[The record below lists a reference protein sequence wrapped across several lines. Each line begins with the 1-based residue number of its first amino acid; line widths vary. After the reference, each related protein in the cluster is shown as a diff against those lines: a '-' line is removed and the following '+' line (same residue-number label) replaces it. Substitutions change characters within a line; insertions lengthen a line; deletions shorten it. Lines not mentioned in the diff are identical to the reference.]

1 MKRRAERSKDYQTE
15 EIKSCL
21 IIMLEHG
28 YVVALVVFMFVIQVT
43 VTSYRFYLFQS
54 LKKRTFPTLVGF
66 AAIVTSTLFTA
77 VAGVLVFFTKDGN
90 SLACEA
96 TILTCIFLYAAT
108 KSLLYLF
115 FIERMHIVHKTPSQT
130 RLTSPLYILNLFLIV
145 PYAAIVTLMVLY
157 RIAEVGSD
165 DMCRIGLRHESSIP
179 LLAYDTV
186 FSVYSIIVFVWPLF
200 RSQVLAGSERLMNV
214 AKKNIIGSVVSTI
227 SSFSNIYWLYYHE
240 SHTADGCLLFC
251 TIDVMVSVVVM
262 NYLISGGKKN
272 STPEDSS
279 KDSSHGVSTLSR
291 KNKVLPSIDSV
302 PQSMSRNMITD
313 PSLTRTTLSGV
324 NVQTD
329 EEAPLDRIEG
339 SYT

>member
-1 MKRRAERSKDYQTE
+1 
-15 EIKSCL
+15 
-21 IIMLEHG
+21 
-28 YVVALVVFMFVIQVT
+28 
-43 VTSYRFYLFQS
+43 LF
-54 LKKRTFPTLVGF
+54 K
-66 AAIVTSTLFTA
+66 
-77 VAGVLVFFTKDGN
+77 
-90 SLACEA
+90 
-96 TILTCIFLYAAT
+96 
-108 KSLLYLF
+108 
-115 FIERMHIVHKTPSQT
+115 
-130 RLTSPLYILNLFLIV
+130 
-145 PYAAIVTLMVLY
+145 
-157 RIAEVGSD
+157 
-165 DMCRIGLRHESSIP
+165 
-179 LLAYDTV
+179 
-186 FSVYSIIVFVWPLF
+186 
-200 RSQVLAGSERLMNV
+200 SQVLAGSERLMNV

-251 TIDVMVSVVVM
+251 TIDVMVSVIVM